1 MVVMNDRWL
10 AFIESNTSGTGRLF
24 ARAAAAQGLRP
35 VVFSA
40 DPARYPYVAEDGIT
54 TVRVDTQDDQAL
66 FDACQRLAAAAGLA
80 GVASSSEYF
89 IATAAALAERFGLPG
104 PRPRAITNCR
114 DKYLQRVC
122 LHDAGVGVP
131 AFRAADSV
139 AEALAAAADLSYP
152 VVVKPINGSGSIGVK
167 SCGDADAVRD
177 HATTLLQQQQNE
189 RGQPVPQRILVEE
202 LAVGQEYSVE
212 VFNGCIVGITQKYL
226 GRPPYFIEI
235 GHDFPATLPLLDE
248 QAIQQTV
255 RRALDALD
263 LGWGPIHAELRLTE
277 AGPRIIEV
285 NPRLAGGFIP
295 ELVRL
300 ASGMDLIAETVRLVI
315 GHMPQLQRTNNM
327 CAAIRFILLEQDGT
341 LVEVGELDAAARLA
355 HVVSVKRYP
364 RASARVRCFGD
375 FRDRIGHV
383 IACACTPETARA
395 AAAAAQQR
403 IEVIIRP
410 W

>member
-1 MVVMNDRWL
+1 MNERWL
-10 AFIESNTSGTGRLF
+10 VFIESNTSGTGRLF
-24 ARAAAAQGLRP
+24 AQSAAAQGLRP
-35 VVFSA
+35 IVFSA
-40 DPARYPYVAEDGIT
+40 DPSRYPYVAEDGIAT
-54 TVRVDTQDDQAL
+54 LRVDTQDEQAL
-66 FDACQRLAAAAGLA
+66 FDACQQLADDAGLA

-89 IATAAALAERFGLPG
+89 IASAAALAERFGLPG
-104 PRPRAITNCR
+104 PRSAAITRCR

-122 LHDAGVGVP
+122 LDGAGVGVP

-139 AEALAAAADLSYP
+139 TEAIAAAADLGYP

-167 SCGDADAVRD
+167 LCGDAAAVRE

-189 RGQPVPQRILVEE
+189 RGQPVPQRILVEQ
-202 LAVGQEYSVE
+202 LAVGPEYSVE
-212 VFNGCIVGITQKYL
+212 LFNGASVGITQKYL
-226 GRPPYFIEI
+226 GQPPYFIEV
-235 GHDFPATLPLLDE
+235 GHDFPATLPPRDE

-263 LGWGPIHAELRLTE
+263 LGWGPIHVELRLTE

-300 ASGMDLIAETVRLVI
+300 ASGIDLIAETIRLAT
-315 GHMPQLQRTNNM
+315 GHAPQLQRANDAY
-327 CAAIRFILLEQDGT
+327 AAIRFIVLEQDGT
-341 LVEVGELDAAARLA
+341 LVEVGGLDAAARLA
-355 HVVSVKRYP
+355 HVVAVKRYP
-364 RASARVRCFGD
+364 RVSNRVRCTGD

-383 IACACTPETARA
+383 IACASRPELARA
-395 AAAAAQQR
+395 AAEAAQRR

-410 W
+410 A